1 MNYKR
6 GFTLVEIL
14 FVVIIAAGILAFAVP
29 AYKRSQEYS
38 EYQAATG
45 FLMAIGNAVQTAR
58 LEAGTFPQGSEKEI
72 VGNEQESDSE
82 QLKSKT
88 LSQYL
93 AGATGNARDTL
104 FVKALFAYGYLT
116 PFATATGYQFYAVK
130 SNASSVCSSV
140 CKVTG
145 AVACM
150 CKDGTTDDCYYGA
163 VYLSDGTIVRKPKD
177 SSKCS

>member
-58 LEAGTFPQGSEKEI
+58 AEVGAFPKGTEKEI
-72 VGNEQESDSE
+72 TGSERESDSAK
-82 QLKSKT
+82 LRSKT
-88 LSQYL
+88 MSQYL
-93 AGATGNARDTL
+93 GTATGATWDDL
-104 FVKALFAYGYLT
+104 FVKALFEYGYLA
-116 PFATATGYQFYAVK
+116 PFTSNTGYQFFAIDG
-130 SNASSVCSSV
+130 SSSVCSSV
-140 CKVTG
+140 CHVTG

-177 SSKCS
+177 SSTCS